1 VSDST
6 GDVFWGLPDELL
18 LRAHDALGRRARY
31 WRNELGLGL
40 ASAVLLELA
49 WSGRIGFDPGAV
61 PGRVLLR
68 DLTKAVDPVAD
79 MLLQLIALARRA
91 RSAEHW
97 IGSTG
102 RTVLIEVQTRI
113 VSQGTVQPAP
123 CCRLPDREEAAL
135 RALLG
140 AMTGKAARTEQEDP
154 ATELV
159 SSALRLAVTGAKS
172 QICLP

>member
-102 RTVLIEVQTRI
+102 RTVLIEVQ
-113 VSQGTVQPAP
+113 PAP